1 MKILHISDT
10 HCFHEQLN
18 DKWNWEEIDLI
29 IHSGDESNNIIPAI
43 NYHESINFFNWFSK
57 INVKHKIFVAGNHS
71 TAIDKRLIT
80 PGDIHSLGIIYLE
93 HSLVDIEG
101 IKIFGS
107 PFTPT
112 FGNWSFM
119 KSRNKL
125 DNMWSKI
132 PEESDILVIHGPPYS
147 VQDLSWNKDG
157 FLEYCGCKSL
167 LNHCNRIKPKIVQTG
182 HIHDGDNINNYG
194 VKINENSYF
203 INSALVKDGRFDR
216 GLIHYGILSEINE
229 NKEVKILKII

>member
-1 MKILHISDT
+1 MVLILIGLLL
-10 HCFHEQLN
+10 F
-18 DKWNWEEIDLI
+18 
-29 IHSGDESNNIIPAI
+29 NIIGW
-43 NYHESINFFNWFSK
+43 YSIISVISMMLIFSFFHN
-57 INVKHKIFVAGNHS
+57 G
-71 TAIDKRLIT
+71 TYYT
-80 PGDIHSLGIIYLE
+80 
-93 HSLVDIEG
+93 
-101 IKIFGS
+101 
-107 PFTPT
+107 T
-112 FGNWSFM
+112 
-119 KSRNKL
+119 RNKL

-203 INSALVKDGRFDR
+203 INSTLVKDGRFDR